1 MSYSYSSNVSKL
13 NIYNI
18 FVDINPNNYNFRLCN
33 PSFFI
38 TDTVFLKGLV
48 YNPNYYYWGIQNH
61 KLKTKNTTF
70 EKDDKHYYVSKNTTN
85 PTRYFIK
92 SDIFSK
98 NDTTTVFKKWLQTLS
113 LRQKPKT
120 TVSLTNSLVYY
131 SKFKNIFLSNTSEN
145 KHNSL
150 NTFLDKH
157 FFIKHSLSLSSNY
170 SLKTPSK
177 CSNKTALRRLEQSL
191 QFLKNYKGYNYV
203 KNSGQKNSQK
213 KK

>member
-1 MSYSYSSNVSKL
+1 
-13 NIYNI
+13 
-18 FVDINPNNYNFRLCN
+18 
-33 PSFFI
+33 
-38 TDTVFLKGLV
+38 
-48 YNPNYYYWGIQNH
+48 
-61 KLKTKNTTF
+61 
-70 EKDDKHYYVSKNTTN
+70 
-85 PTRYFIK
+85 
-92 SDIFSK
+92 
-98 NDTTTVFKKWLQTLS
+98 LS

-120 TVSLTNSLVYY
+120 TVSLTNSLAYY

-213 KK
+213 KNKAFQLVPFSKTKNYTFKNKKLYFYTNNLKQLKNPTFLDKSIFTNFFKKNIHNKPKVVKNSSLWHFYIFFFKTNKHVLIKFLNNPNKYQSYSKTKTIRKLFS